1 MSKKILA
8 LLLVFILVFSLAACS
23 KKDPVENTTE
33 METVEGDN
41 STTNET
47 SSEEES
53 NEVETPVEEEG
64 TSETGNLVGA
74 WTIVNQNFDEAPQDV
89 KDVYENAMKSVDG
102 QYIPVT
108 YIGSQVVSGMNYGF
122 IAKDS
127 QTLDRYV
134 YIYKNAQGE
143 IETIKISDPGERLEM
158 VPTKE
163 EIEAGVVEEEKV
175 EETAQEEKPE
185 NTNADKE
192 PTNVEEGLAKSHGS
206 LQAAKEYYATSDMS
220 VNIAGNEIVYTYTYP
235 KEIEFTDTLIPIY
248 KEEIL
253 KVYEENAS
261 AYVKTV
267 ESIEKDSGIKGLT
280 YVVKYVTSDNK
291 EVVTVKFNNQGMIKE

>member
-53 NEVETPVEEEG
+53 NEVETPVEEG
-64 TSETGNLVGA
+64 TSEAGNLVGA

-89 KDVYENAMKSVDG
+89 KDVYEDAMKSLDA

-175 EETAQEEKPE
+175 EETAQEEKSE
-185 NTNADKE
+185 NTNTDKE

-220 VNIAGNEIVYTYTYP
+220 INIAGNEIVYTYTYP
-235 KEIEFTDTLIPIY
+235 KELEFTDTLIPIY

-267 ESIEKDSGIKGLT
+267 ESIEKDSGIEGLT
-280 YVVKYVTSDNK
+280 YIVKYVTSDNK
-291 EVVTVKFNNQGMIKE
+291 EVVTIKFNNKGMIKE